1 MKPDD
6 TTIESALES
15 VRARFLGELIE
26 PDDAAYDEQRKLFNA
41 YHDQRPALIA
51 RCAGTADVV
60 AAVRYATA
68 QGFDIAVKSQGRH
81 MAGFASVDGGVVIDL
96 APMRSVKVD
105 PKEQTAWV
113 QTGANGADLEAA
125 TLVHGLGAVVGGAT
139 STGVGGVV
147 LHGGIGWMSPKLGWG
162 VDTILEAEVVTADGA
177 VLRSAPDEH
186 PELFW
191 ALRGE
196 AANFGV
202 VTWIKMKLHPIG
214 PMLAGGLIYD
224 GAQAE
229 EILRFLRE
237 FSLSASGDF
246 SLMLDFLPAPP
257 EEWIPEHL
265 HGKLVLSVTIVH
277 VGDDL
282 DQARKEV
289 QPLLDAFAPVVGE
302 LGERELLEFMAS
314 MDGDYPAIRQWFDE
328 EQVGELTDKVIDTVV
343 ARARLLAERG
353 LSGYLIAYPYRGAVA
368 EVPDDPGCFPRGRRG
383 AWSVGTAAFWEDE
396 SGDESHSSWSDETIA
411 AVRATGT
418 TTGIVYG
425 NVQQVPD
432 AERHRKAHGAE
443 AWARLRAVKAQYDP
457 HNVFHRNH
465 NIPPGD

>member
-1 MKPDD
+1 MKPYDP
-6 TTIESALES
+6 TIESALDA
-15 VRARFLGELIE
+15 VRVRFRGELLE
-26 PDDAAYDEQRKLFNA
+26 PDDPSYDEQRKLFNA
-41 YHDQRPALIA
+41 CHDQRPALIA

-60 AAVRYATA
+60 AAVRYATSN
-68 QGFDIAVKSQGRH
+68 GLEIAVKSQGRH
-81 MAGFASVDGGVVIDL
+81 MAGFASADGGVVIDL

-125 TLVHGLGAVVGGAT
+125 TLVHGLGAVVGAAT

-162 VDTILEAEVVTADGA
+162 VDTILEAEVVTADGS
-177 VLRSAPDEH
+177 VLRAAPDEN
-186 PELFW
+186 PDLFW

-224 GAQAE
+224 GAEAG

-237 FSLSASGDF
+237 FNLSASGDF
-246 SLMLDFLPAPP
+246 TLMLDFLPAPA
-257 EEWIPEHL
+257 EDWIPEHL
-265 HGKLVLSVTIVH
+265 HGKLVLSVTVVH

-282 DQARKEV
+282 ERGRKDV
-289 QPLLDAFAPVVGE
+289 QPLLDAFPPAVGE
-302 LGERELLEFMAS
+302 LGERELLEFMLS
-314 MDGDYPAIRQWFDE
+314 MDADYPAVRQWYDE
-328 EQVGELTDKVIDTVV
+328 EQVGELTDEVIDTVV
-343 ARARLLAERG
+343 GQARLLAERG
-353 LSGYLIAYPYRGAVA
+353 LTGYLIMYSYRGALA
-368 EVPDDPGCFPRGRRG
+368 DVPDDPGCFPRGRRG
-383 AWSVGTAAFWEDE
+383 AWSIGTAAFWEDA
-396 SGDESHSSWSDETIA
+396 SGDEAHASWSDETIE
-411 AVRATGT
+411 AVRRTGA

-432 AERHRKAHGAE
+432 VERHRKAHGDE
-443 AWARLRAVKAQYDP
+443 AWARLRAVKKQYDP
-457 HNVFHRNH
+457 ENVFHRNH
-465 NIPPGD
+465 NIPPA